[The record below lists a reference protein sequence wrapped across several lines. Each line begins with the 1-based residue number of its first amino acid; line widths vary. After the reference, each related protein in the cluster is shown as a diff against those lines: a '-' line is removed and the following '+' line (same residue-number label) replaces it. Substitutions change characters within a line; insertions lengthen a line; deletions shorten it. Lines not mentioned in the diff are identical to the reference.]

1 MLHTHTH
8 THIQAHGAW
17 CSAQTGDSDIPSN
30 KISLCNISTIR
41 PGGSRFGNLF
51 LVRTT
56 EKWMF
61 SMFYLPAA
69 PADAWLSALCF
80 IIPNM
85 ILSFHPALT
94 CIKPSC
100 STKVI
105 KKQNHSAYVQHSGSG
120 VNVCQK
126 PLSGLRSA
134 WNKSRW
140 HKVRRLQLV
149 RLHIQWAQT
158 SVCGGGGNKH
168 RRQLFIQ
175 LFSSKCSVFIYLCL
189 YLTAAGSQW
198 DWTQAEHL
206 VWLKKKYNLKVGL
219 KICWKLF
226 KVINKPWTILN
237 WKVSSQ

>member
-158 SVCGGGGNKH
+158 SVCGGGGG
-168 RRQLFIQ
+168 QTQEAIIY
-175 LFSSKCSVFIYLCL
+175 SVI
-189 YLTAAGSQW
+189 
-198 DWTQAEHL
+198 
-206 VWLKKKYNLKVGL
+206 
-219 KICWKLF
+219 
-226 KVINKPWTILN
+226 
-237 WKVSSQ
+237 